1 MTENQYNNKPP
12 QANSDERAKIGKG
25 IIYFAITVI
34 AILGVAAMLV
44 TGLAPKDE
52 FPLRANLVKDILTA
66 LLPVLG
72 T

>member
-1 MTENQYNNKPP
+1 MTENQHNNKPL
-12 QANSDERAKIGKG
+12 QANNDERSKIGKG